1 MIHETVT
8 YTDYNGMSRTET
20 FYFHFTQAE
29 IMEMQLSVEGGF
41 NARVQRMIDAKDQ
54 PSIIK
59 LVKDFVLDAY
69 GVKSEDGRRF
79 MKNEEIR
86 KSFEENPAYSII
98 FMKLAT
104 DADAASKFVN
114 GVAPSDMPRNTPAI
128 AAAN

>member
-8 YTDYNGMSRTET
+8 YTDYNGQSRTET

-41 NARVQRMIDAKDQ
+41 NARVQKMIDTKDQ

-59 LVKDFVLDAY
+59 LVKDFVLDAF
-69 GVKSEDGRRF
+69 GVKSDDGRRF
-79 MKNEEIR
+79 MKSEELR
-86 KSFEENPAYSII
+86 RAFEENPAYSII

-104 DADAASKFVN
+104 DADAAAKFVN
-114 GVAPSDMPRNTPAI
+114 GVAPSDMPKGTPAI
-128 AAAN
+128 AAGN

>member
-8 YTDYNGMSRTET
+8 YTDYNGVPRTET

-41 NARVQRMIDAKDQ
+41 NARVQKMIDAKDQ

-69 GVKSEDGRRF
+69 GEKSDDGRRF
-79 MKNEEIR
+79 MKSKELR
-86 KSFEENPAYSII
+86 RAFEENPAYSSI

-104 DADAASKFVN
+104 DADAAAKFVN
-114 GVAPSDMPRNTPAI
+114 GVAPSDMIANTPAI
-128 AAAN
+128 ASGN